1 MKQLRD
7 SSTNDVNFV
16 LEFNLSKEISDNQ
29 ELIKLPVSYANITTD
44 KSKESIIGCKH
55 ISSISINGE
64 IHCIESYRNIK
75 DKLYLLE
82 KLAHAFCDKPLM
94 QPIGDLCV
102 NAKLYEYRDDELVIS
117 YSLHKLYL
125 ISLPINIEDY
135 VDFRF
140 GFVDIKINDNSEKV
154 HL

>member
-1 MKQLRD
+1 MKQLRGNLI
-7 SSTNDVNFV
+7 NDDNFV
-16 LEFNLSKEISDNQ
+16 LEFSLSKEISDNQ
-29 ELIKLPVSYANITTD
+29 EIIKLPVYYANIPTD
-44 KSKESIIGCKH
+44 KTKESIIGYKH

-64 IHCIESYRNIK
+64 INCIESYRYIK
-75 DKLYLLE
+75 DRLYLLE
-82 KLAHAFCDKPLM
+82 KLARAFCDKQLM

-102 NAKLYEYRDDELVIS
+102 NAKLYGYRDDELVTS

-140 GFVDIKINDNSEKV
+140 GFVDIKSK
-154 HL
+154 

>member
-7 SSTNDVNFV
+7 NSTNDANFV
-16 LEFNLSKEISDNQ
+16 LEFNLSKDISDNQ
-29 ELIKLPVSYANITTD
+29 ELIKLPVSYADIPTD
-44 KSKESIIGCKH
+44 KTKDSVIGYKH
-55 ISSISINGE
+55 ISNISINGE

-75 DKLYLLE
+75 DKMYLLE
-82 KLAHAFCDKPLM
+82 KLAHAFCDKQLT
-94 QPIGDLCV
+94 QPIGDLCF

-140 GFVDIKINDNSEKV
+140 GFVDIEINK
-154 HL
+154 